1 MKKLLKIFTTL
12 IILFILSF
20 GTAYF
25 TNTKV
30 IDITFF
36 VGVIVTV
43 IIWFFSSKGGITSHS
58 LDMQVQSTTGYKIEQ
73 QRYKFSPTI
82 TFLTSLIYT
91 IISLIVLL
99 IYYKDYLL

>member
-1 MKKLLKIFTTL
+1 MKKLLKIFATL

-20 GTAYF
+20 GTASF
-25 TNTKV
+25 TNTKI

-43 IIWFFSSKGGITSHS
+43 VIWFFSSKGDITSHS

-73 QRYKFSPTI
+73 QRYKFSHTI
-82 TFLTSLIYT
+82 PFLTSLIYT
-91 IISLIVLL
+91 IISLILLL
-99 IYYKDYLL
+99 IYYRDYLL